1 MSKKVLRTLL
11 ASASLVGAFATAT
24 PVFAD
29 NETGKNTTVKY
40 VVAESY
46 TWSAPA
52 SFSFTDNI
60 NTESKNG
67 TVSVTKNVI
76 GSKKKIQIG
85 VDPNAVFELA
95 DTADAN
101 NKRTYTL
108 KKNDTNKTALAKG
121 SVVLEV
127 NAGTN
132 TGSQGVI
139 FGLNSVSVQ
148 KAGTYKG
155 TLNFTAKIV
164 AQA

>member
-1 MSKKVLRTLL
+1 MTNRLLKGIL
-11 ASASLVGAFATAT
+11 ASASLVGVMTTIT

-29 NETGKNTTVKY
+29 NETGKNTTINY

-52 SFSFTDNI
+52 DFSFTQNV
-60 NTESKNG
+60 NSESKNG

-85 VDPNAVFELA
+85 VDPNATFELA
-95 DTADAN
+95 DTADAT

-108 KKNDTNKTALAKG
+108 KKNDASQTALAKG
-121 SVVLEV
+121 STVLEV

-139 FGLNSVSVQ
+139 FGLNGVSVQ
-148 KAGTYKG
+148 KAGTYNG

-164 AQA
+164 AQ